1 MVSKDLIGQSKE
13 KVHIIGLRGH
23 KVDKWTQLS
32 LWENN
37 SIWDKCPAFREV
49 VEFGAWGTQTLLKF
63 SLMVNPLW

>member
-49 VEFGAWGTQTLLKF
+49 VEFGA
-63 SLMVNPLW
+63 